1 MRADARGRPLW
12 FLVTP
17 GQTGDIL
24 AAPVLL
30 ESQQDEAVLAEK
42 ADDSN
47 ARGDR
52 FTVMGAA
59 RTSRQT
65 ECEQL
70 RGSAAINRLFDRRKH
85 FRRFATRSER

>member
-1 MRADARGRPLW
+1 MLADARGRPLW

-70 RGSAAINRLFDRRKH
+70 SSPRSATLSHQKPDR
-85 FRRFATRSER
+85 TLL